1 MTSQGTSL
9 HPGLVDGGP
18 LYHRVG
24 CMSCGR
30 HLHRLAKVLTWS
42 VSLEHSFS
50 LQLQSCQDHKREP
63 RCDKGGLG
71 PCEWP
76 HCRNRR
82 AETREKGE
90 TEKTK
95 LCDLH
100 RKKLCLNGAKTELS
114 IIGLVSTE
122 TLKANSASGR
132 EALGEPSSSQPWSQC
147 FPEAA
152 AARFY

>member
-1 MTSQGTSL
+1 
-9 HPGLVDGGP
+9 
-18 LYHRVG
+18 
-24 CMSCGR
+24 MSCRR
-30 HLHRLAKVLTWS
+30 HLQRLAEVLTWS
-42 VSLEHSFS
+42 VSLEHRFS
-50 LQLQSCQDHKREP
+50 LQPQSCQDHKRKP

-71 PCEWP
+71 PREWP

-82 AETREKGE
+82 RAGTREKGE

-95 LCDLH
+95 PCDLH
-100 RKKLCLNGAKTELS
+100 RKKLCSNGAKAEFS

-122 TLKANSASGR
+122 TLKANSASEK
-132 EALGEPSSSQPWSQC
+132 EARSEQRRSQPWSLC